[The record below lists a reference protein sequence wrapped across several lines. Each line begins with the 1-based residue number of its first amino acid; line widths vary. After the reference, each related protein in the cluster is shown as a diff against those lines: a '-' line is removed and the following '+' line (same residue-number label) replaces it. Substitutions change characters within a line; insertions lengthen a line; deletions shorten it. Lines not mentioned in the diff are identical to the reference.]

1 VKKRV
6 FLKKNK
12 PVFSNDLKSKI
23 RAFYLA
29 DIEKLE
35 SLLEVDLS
43 RWKKE

>member
-6 FLKKNK
+6 FLKQNK
-12 PVFSNDLKSKI
+12 PVFSNELKSKI
-23 RAFYLA
+23 RAYFHA